1 MTNPNYRS
9 GSESM
14 ASGDTPLDPFVA
26 VLAIN
31 SVDFVRTVFRL
42 YAKQQ
47 PFVILKDRKQLDDI
61 RGIEIVEIIEPEAGS
76 GWITHEPIDFPSA
89 DVPAQVTFTSGT
101 EGTPKGIVLSQRAL
115 CDVVQRLRDVSKIDE
130 RISEYVGVPAGYSFG
145 LGRYRVCAAVG
156 GRTYLPPRGFDP
168 TEIAQML
175 RDDEINAISAVPTLW
190 KTVLAYPELFED
202 LGQKVKWIEI
212 GSQYMPREDKEQL
225 KAMFPKAIIIQH
237 YGLTEAS
244 RSTFLDISST
254 EGEALES
261 VGQATGETQVRISS
275 EGLIEVR
282 GPHVAMG
289 QLKDHGIDPIIDDGG
304 WLTTKDRGELR
315 DGYIYYLGRNDDLI
329 NCGGIKLP
337 PDHLE
342 RDILKLLKATSGV
355 GVGRFAHPMRG
366 DGIVVALEKGATG
379 DLPQVRK
386 EIAALLETQGLRV
399 GDALRVIEL
408 DQLPRTQT
416 GKIQRSRLAGALAE
430 YDRTKAPA
438 ESPLTAE
445 RSDTTVSDENQTN
458 ELQKQL
464 IDIWSRVLNTD
475 DISLDEN
482 FYSSGGDSLSAI
494 SMMLALEKAGIDK
507 KITAQIFD
515 GSSIR
520 EIVRAEAGLEP
531 VAEAPKRMNERVTGD
546 SINIVRGLLVL
557 ILISIHFLPGVWER
571 LPIDSERIGALLHP
585 YYRLG
590 TPGFALVFGLGVGY
604 FYFYQ
609 MSTSKAHVWRR
620 VRLSAI
626 IVGVGIII
634 QALFNFGSA
643 LASPDPLPSPLFSS
657 MFYSVLIYYL
667 LAVLSIPLWFKIV
680 YNKNSPVLFS
690 LAAAVGSYL
699 IYLILNE
706 IIGPKPFSFGLA
718 ELVRLMLEAKYNY
731 FRMTGIVMIGVAIGL
746 HYRYHANL
754 DRAAGQYLL
763 AGALL
768 VMTMLM
774 LPYDMGSQLDRW
786 LTMQDAELFAIL
798 GYTGLVLMMLGIVSW
813 LRPKAGRL
821 GFWGLTLRA
830 LAACGVLSLPSYVAH
845 GLVIPAKDIVVGFTP
860 VPDSIALLSS
870 LGTFFLVALFAVRKV
885 VRLYG

>member
-1 MTNPNYRS
+1 MNSSNYPS
-9 GSESM
+9 SSENS
-14 ASGDTPLDPFVA
+14 ANGDTRFDNFVA

-31 SVDFVRTVFRL
+31 SVDFVRTVFGL

-47 PFVILKDRKQLDDI
+47 PFVILKNRDQLKDI
-61 RGIEIVEIIEPEAGS
+61 PGIKIVRVIEPEAGS
-76 GWITHEPIDFPSA
+76 GWVTHDPIDFPNA

-101 EGTPKGIVLSQRAL
+101 EGKPKGIVLSHRAL
-115 CDVVQRLRDVSKIDE
+115 CDVVHRLRDISNIDGS
-130 RISEYVGVPAGYSFG
+130 ICEYVGVPAGYSFG

-175 RDDEINAISAVPTLW
+175 RDGQINAISAVPTLW
-190 KTVLAYPELFED
+190 KTVLANPQLFED
-202 LGQKVKWIEI
+202 LGHKVMWIEI
-212 GSQYMPREDKEQL
+212 GSQYMSRADKEHL
-225 KAMFPKAIIIQH
+225 KELFPEATIIQH

-254 EGEALES
+254 EGDALES
-261 VGQATGETQVRISS
+261 VGRATGETQVRISS

-289 QLKDHGIDPIIDDGG
+289 QLTEHGIEPIVHDGG

-355 GVGRFAHPMRG
+355 GVGRFAHPLRG
-366 DGIVVALEKGATG
+366 DGIVVALEKGVAD
-379 DLPQVRK
+379 DLSQVQK
-386 EIAALLETQGLRV
+386 AITALLEEQGLRV

-408 DQLPRTQT
+408 DQLPRTET
-416 GKIQRSRLAGALAE
+416 GKIQRSRLAGALTE
-430 YDRTKAPA
+430 YDRTKLKTDSSRSTGLANDTSCDEIE
-438 ESPLTAE
+438 ES
-445 RSDTTVSDENQTN
+445 D
-458 ELQKQL
+458 LQNQL
-464 IDIWSRVLNTD
+464 IDIWSRVLNSD

-515 GSSIR
+515 GNSIR
-520 EIVRAEAGLEP
+520 EIVRAEAGHEL
-531 VAEAPKRMNERVTGD
+531 VADKPKRMNERVTGD

-557 ILISIHFLPGVWER
+557 ILISIHFLPGVLER
-571 LPIDSERIGALLHP
+571 LPVDSEYIGSLLHP

-609 MSTSKAHVWRR
+609 MSNSRAHVWRR

-626 IVGVGIII
+626 IVSVGIVI
-634 QALFNFGSA
+634 QAIFRFGSA
-643 LASPDPLPSPLFSS
+643 LASPDPLPSPFISS

-667 LAVLSIPLWFKIV
+667 LAVLSIPIWFKII
-680 YNKNSPVLFS
+680 YNKYSPVLFA
-690 LAAAVGSYL
+690 LTAAVGSYL

-706 IIGPKPFSFGLA
+706 AIGTTPLSFGPA
-718 ELVRLMLEAKYNY
+718 ELARLMLEAKYNY

-746 HYRYHANL
+746 HYRYQANL

-768 VMTMLM
+768 TMTMLM
-774 LPYDMGSQLDRW
+774 LTYDMGSQLDRW
-786 LTMQDAELFAIL
+786 LTMRDAELFAIL

-813 LRPKAGRL
+813 LRPMVGRS
-821 GFWGLTLRA
+821 GFWGFSLRV

-845 GLVIPAKDIVVGFTP
+845 GLVIPAKDIAVGFTP
-860 VPDSIALLSS
+860 VPDSIALLGS
-870 LGTFFLVALFAVRKV
+870 LGLFFIVAFFAVRKV